1 MLKIDINK
9 NKNYVIATPCGKLTK
24 EDFSNFAKDIDTY
37 INENDEVPSLIIH
50 ADGFPHWDKFKSFV
64 AHLKFIKE
72 AQHII
77 PKVAIVSDNKALI
90 VLPKIT
96 QHFVRAKVRHFPEM
110 KMQQALKWVS
120 TKGDHP
126 GNVELLKGL
135 PADVIAVR
143 LEGVITAADYEETL
157 IPMVSEK
164 LKVHDK
170 LKMLA
175 VLDDS
180 FQSYTAGAMWDDTK
194 FGLTH
199 LTTLS
204 KLAVVSDRG
213 WVRRSVKLFG
223 PLMPTHVRVFYLSE
237 LEDAREWI
245 KT

>member
-1 MLKIDINK
+1 MLKIDINEIE
-9 NKNYVIATPCGKLTK
+9 NYIIIKPNGKLS
-24 EDFSNFAKDIDTY
+24 EDDFAALTNAVDDY
-37 INENDEVPSLIIH
+37 INTHDKVPSLVIQ
-50 ADGFPHWDKFKSFV
+50 ADRFPHWEKFKAFTS
-64 AHLKFIKE
+64 HLKFVKD
-72 AQHII
+72 AQKII
-77 PKVAIVSDNKALI
+77 PKVAIVSDNKVLA
-90 VLPKIT
+90 VLPT
-96 QHFVRAKVRHFPEM
+96 LAQHFVKATVRHFPDL
-110 KMQQALKWVS
+110 KMEQALEWVCAE
-120 TKGDHP
+120 GDHP
-126 GNVELLKGL
+126 GKISLLKGL
-135 PADVIAVR
+135 PADVVALE
-143 LEGVITAADYEETL
+143 LEGIVTARDYEETL
-157 IPMVSEK
+157 IPLFEEK

-175 VLDDS
+175 VLGDK

-223 PLMPTHVRVFYLSE
+223 PFMPTPVRVFYMNE